1 MYRSQI
7 LGIIF
12 IIIYAIVGCALDIL
26 VYLTHLD
33 HWASFIANMV
43 LGIVRYMFGYSIMF
57 SYCIN
62 EYVMAEG
69 AVYMS
74 QNVAKTATSELN
86 RQIGDKWKQLWIKR
100 DRALFLYNLSLLTLI
115 ILVNTSNV
123 VYILIA
129 RGGVLY

>member
-1 MYRSQI
+1 
-7 LGIIF
+7 
-12 IIIYAIVGCALDIL
+12 
-26 VYLTHLD
+26 
-33 HWASFIANMV
+33 MV